1 VYSRPFLYLAV
12 CLLSALGAAF
22 AQERQTYAI
31 PIAQKTTPALL
42 EATAERTAWSDYAFA
57 QRAGNTGRKPSS
69 KCVKREANFC
79 VDCGIDV
86 TAETSIPNKTKTP
99 LLACRDMKP
108 GPARLVMETHAEPA
122 ISGLWE
128 VEFGLGYKTSA
139 REECPHQFIAS
150 NNPPLRPAYEI
161 GPISIESE
169 IPADGVIQVM
179 LCVGLSSAQVG
190 REGRETGASLKI
202 SRLNVVSQ

>member
-1 VYSRPFLYLAV
+1 
-12 CLLSALGAAF
+12 
-22 AQERQTYAI
+22 
-31 PIAQKTTPALL
+31 
-42 EATAERTAWSDYAFA
+42 
-57 QRAGNTGRKPSS
+57 
-69 KCVKREANFC
+69 VKREANFC

-86 TAETSIPNKTKTP
+86 TTQTSLPNKTKTP
-99 LLACRDMKP
+99 LLTCRDMKP
-108 GPARLVMETHAEPA
+108 GPARLVMETLAEPA